1 MDGSI
6 DPGNQ
11 SGGITAEHTSTGVW
25 TVTFPRSWLGC
36 TAVANPVVNPGENQ
50 WTTAALVFDG
60 GSNTVIVWSQP
71 DAEDFR
77 FDIALF
83 C

>member
-6 DPGNQ
+6 YPGNQ

-25 TVTFPRSWLGC
+25 TVNFPRSWLGC
-36 TAVANPVVNPGENQ
+36 SAVANPLVNPGGDQ
-50 WTTAALVFDG
+50 WTTTALVVDG
-60 GSNTVIVWSQP
+60 GNNTVIVRSEP
-71 DAEDFR
+71 RGEDVIF
-77 FDIALF
+77 FIGLF

>member
-11 SGGITAEHTSTGVW
+11 SGGITAEHMSTGVW
-25 TVTFPRSWLGC
+25 TETFPRSRLGC
-36 TAVANPVVNPGENQ
+36 TAVANPVVNPGDKP
-50 WTTAALVFDG
+50 WTTAALGFDG
-60 GSNTVIVWSQP
+60 GSTTVIVRSQP
-71 DAEDFR
+71 DAQDFR
-77 FDIALF
+77 FDIALL

>member
-1 MDGSI
+1 
-6 DPGNQ
+6 
-11 SGGITAEHTSTGVW
+11 
-25 TVTFPRSWLGC
+25 
-36 TAVANPVVNPGENQ
+36 VVNPGENQ

-60 GSNTVIVWSQP
+60 GSNIVIVRSQP
-71 DAEDFR
+71 DAEDFI